1 MARSR
6 SHTAKNDIYNVL
18 SSAGVA
24 LSAYEILDAVRPHG
38 ISAPMIVYRALR
50 LLVEEGLAYR
60 LDSTNAYV
68 VRTGRERSPGFP
80 TLAICGDCGA
90 VEEFFDRCIL
100 SRLHDCAAEH
110 GFEIKSKAIEVKV
123 RCRSCSRGNTLASPC
138 SE

>member
-38 ISAPMIVYRALR
+38 ISAPIIVYRALR

-68 VRTGRERSPGFP
+68 MRNDRAHCAGFP

-90 VEEFFDRCIL
+90 VSELFDDSML
-100 SRLHDCAAEH
+100 SRLQDCAAEH

-123 RCRSCSRGNTLASPC
+123 RCRSCQASHC
-138 SE
+138 L

>member
-1 MARSR
+1 M
-6 SHTAKNDIYNVL
+6 L

-38 ISAPMIVYRALR
+38 ISAPIIVYRALR

-60 LDSTNAYV
+60 LESTNAYV
-68 VRTGRERSPGFP
+68 VRAAREHCAGFP

-90 VEEFFDRCIL
+90 VAEFFDDSIL
-100 SRLHDCAAEH
+100 SRLRDYAAEH

-123 RCRSCSRGNTLASPC
+123 GCRSCQASRCL
-138 SE
+138 